1 MSIQIVLF
9 VALVSTADVPELQM
23 RAHDPIGLAFEHD
36 RRVQVAQ
43 GKTDKS
49 VPGALPG
56 RSESSQEDR
65 PSTRAPRKSKK
76 ARSGEGNQRQRNAAQ
91 RREERSSV
99 TRMASCVP
107 QLELPE
113 NESPNAG
120 CVHSAPRRVKALTSR
135 RSLMIWRRAVQL
147 QLMQPGV
154 ARWRLVA
161 RMGLHGRM
169 KRSGVGM
176 PRSLHAIK
184 PAETMCTP
192 QD

>member
-1 MSIQIVLF
+1 MERTRDYMSIQIVLF

-76 ARSGEGNQRQRNAAQ
+76 PAA
-91 RREERSSV
+91 EKE
-99 TRMASCVP
+99 TKDKETPPKGGKKDP
-107 QLELPE
+107 Q
-113 NESPNAG
+113 
-120 CVHSAPRRVKALTSR
+120 
-135 RSLMIWRRAVQL
+135 
-147 QLMQPGV
+147 
-154 ARWRLVA
+154 
-161 RMGLHGRM
+161 
-169 KRSGVGM
+169 
-176 PRSLHAIK
+176 
-184 PAETMCTP
+184 
-192 QD
+192 